1 MQNYLKEVIM
11 RILWFLFMLAVL
23 SPLHAFS
30 TAAKDIPLTNKDK
43 AWIAQHPIIN
53 FTGDPDWLPFEGFTE
68 DKRYIGIIPELLK
81 IIEQQTSLKF
91 NIIPTKTWS
100 GSVSLLENGKVDM
113 LTVSDAWKDPNY
125 LYTNT
130 ILPNPIVIVMKDDHM
145 YIDSLYYLQY
155 ESIAIIKGYRY
166 IDSIRKKYPDYSF
179 YEVEN
184 IQEGL
189 EGVAAGKYDALLAS
203 MALSTYTIGQMQLSN
218 VKVVGKTEFEIKV
231 NFAVR
236 KEFAPLVDIINKVH
250 IEEKK
255 GHELLKE
262 WTYQKYVEKTD
273 YSLITELFMLL
284 LIILMAAI
292 ILYLLYKKKS
302 RAHKGTENVLSDTQ
316 EEINSAIKYASLLDD
331 PSKLRSNNLNDFFDD
346 SFNVSH
352 PKNIKS
358 STLAHFSILSDN
370 KAMLIVIDPKGEG
383 IDSILNALFTKT
395 LLRDV
400 VTQIENGSLTADPAG
415 ILNSLETQ
423 TQHTLDNLDDKKK
436 PANIGFD
443 AAVITID
450 RASNTLLYAGANI
463 PLLYTQNHEVMV
475 KRADKHTVGSGIHNY
490 TNHSIQI
497 VDTMDFYLM
506 TRGYTEQVGGK
517 QNLPLG
523 KRRVKEILGK
533 YENYNM
539 DVQKNALVKAFMEH
553 IGKHPR
559 MDDLTLVGLRVT
571 QK

>member
-1 MQNYLKEVIM
+1 M
-11 RILWFLFMLAVL
+11 RTVWFLVILAVL
-23 SPLHAFS
+23 SPLHAFT
-30 TAAKDIPLTNKDK
+30 TAAKHTPLTDKDK

-68 DKRYIGIIPELLK
+68 DKRYIGIVPELLK
-81 IIEQQTSLKF
+81 IVEQQTSLKF
-91 NIIPTKTWS
+91 NIVPTKTWS
-100 GSVSLLENGKVDM
+100 ESVSLLEKGKVDM
-113 LTVSDAWKDPNY
+113 LTVSDAWKDPSY

-166 IDSIRKKYPDYSF
+166 IDSIRKKYPDYAF
-179 YEVEN
+179 YEVGN

-189 EGVAAGKYDALLAS
+189 EGVATGKYDALLAS

-218 VKVVGKTEFEIKV
+218 VKVVGKTEFNIRL

-250 IEEKK
+250 IEESK

-284 LIILMAAI
+284 AIILMIAV

-302 RAHKGTENVLSDTQ
+302 QAHKGTEYILSDTQ
-316 EEINSAIKYASLLDD
+316 EEINSAIKYASLLDN
-331 PSKLRSNNLNDFFDD
+331 PSKLKSNNLNDFFDD

-358 STLAHFSILSDN
+358 STLAYFSILSEN
-370 KAMLIVIDPKGEG
+370 RAILIVIDPKGESV
-383 IDSILNALFTKT
+383 DSILNALFIKELLKKT
-395 LLRDV
+395 I
-400 VTQIENGSLTADPAG
+400 TQIESGSLAADPAE
-415 ILNSLETQ
+415 ILSSLGTQ
-423 TQHTLDNLDDKKK
+423 VQHAFDVIDEKKR

-443 AAVITID
+443 AAVISID
-450 RASNTLLYAGANI
+450 RASNALVYAGANI
-463 PLLYTQNHEVMV
+463 PLFYTQDH
-475 KRADKHTVGSGIHNY
+475 KIATIRANRQTVDSGTYDY
-490 TNHSIQI
+490 TNHSIAI
-497 VDTMDFYLM
+497 ANTMDFYLM

-517 QNLPLG
+517 QNLPFG

-559 MDDLTLVGLRVT
+559 VGDITLIGLRIT